1 MKTDP
6 QLGWMWAQACELLEQ
21 AERLQ
26 RQYVRYIG
34 PGAGAAVWEPPVDV
48 QESGEEVL
56 LQFAMPGVD
65 PGQIEVSLDSEGLT
79 VSALRPVRLAHRNAL
94 IRRLEIPHGRFLR
107 RIALSGAP
115 LRIAESKYVNG
126 CLEVRLARAA
136 RKAVTPPPT
145 RE

>member
-1 MKTDP
+1 MKTEP

-34 PGAGAAVWEPPVDV
+34 PEAGSAVWEPPVDV
-48 QESGEEVL
+48 QESGDEVL

-65 PGQIEVSLDSEGLT
+65 PQQIEVSLDSEGLI
-79 VSALRPVRLAHRNAL
+79 VSAIRPVRLAHRNAL

-115 LRIAESKYVNG
+115 LRIAESTYVNG
-126 CLEVRLARAA
+126 CLEVRLAR
-136 RKAVTPPPT
+136 VTRNT
-145 RE
+145 THE

>member
-1 MKTDP
+1 MKSDR
-6 QLGWMWAQACELLEQ
+6 QFGWMWAEACELLEQ

-34 PGAGAAVWEPPVDV
+34 RGADSAVWEPPVDV
-48 QESGEEVL
+48 QESGGEIL

-65 PGQIEVSLDSEGLT
+65 PGQIEVSLEAGALT
-79 VSALRPVRLAHRNAL
+79 VSAVRPVRLAHRNAL

-107 RIALSGAP
+107 RIPLAGASMR
-115 LRIAESKYVNG
+115 LVESVYVNG

-136 RKAVTPPPT
+136 QIPT

>member
-34 PGAGAAVWEPPVDV
+34 PGAGSAVWEPPVDV
-48 QESGEEVL
+48 QESGDEVL

-65 PGQIEVSLDSEGLT
+65 PGQIEVSLDSEGLI
-79 VSALRPVRLAHRNAL
+79 VSAVRPVRLAHRNAF

-115 LRIAESKYVNG
+115 LRIAESTYVNG

-136 RKAVTPPPT
+136 QKAMAPPST